1 MANARLITEN
11 NLPDPDAAFRMIIE
25 AHRGLTDAES
35 QSLNARLVLIFANH
49 IGDLTVLEEALALAK
64 RSKEG

>member
-1 MANARLITEN
+1 MVNARLITEN

-25 AHRGLTDAES
+25 AHRGFTDDES
-35 QSLNARLVLIFANH
+35 KALNAKLVLIFANQ

-64 RSKEG
+64 QE